1 MATRRASAGEPLGRR
16 LVRGALGGFVAGLV
30 FIGITMWFSD
40 SLGNPTEGPLN
51 LISTLVLGG
60 DALETGDVNAGV
72 GFVVH
77 SVLSVA
83 FGMLFALVVS
93 FFGNNGTLALAGGV
107 YGALL
112 YVVNFQ
118 LIARAGIERFL
129 QGPNQPF
136 ELVIH
141 VVFGY
146 LLAVAFYSAGPR
158 REERVI
164 DLRTPTSGRQMV
176 SA

>member
-1 MATRRASAGEPLGRR
+1 MGARAMTGSEALGKR
-16 LVRGALGGFVAGLV
+16 LIRGALGGFVAGLV

-40 SLGNPTEGPLN
+40 SLGNPAEGPLK

-60 DALETGDVNAGV
+60 DAMMTGDANAGL
-72 GFVVH
+72 GFLVH
-77 SVLSVA
+77 SVLAAA
-83 FGMLFALVVS
+83 FGMIFALAVPV
-93 FFGNNGTLALAGGV
+93 FGNNGTLALAGGI

-129 QGPNQPF
+129 EGPNQPF

-141 VVFGY
+141 IVFGH
-146 LLAVAFYSAGPR
+146 LLAVAFYSAGR
-158 REERVI
+158 RRGERVI
-164 DLRTPTSGRQMV
+164 DLGTSASERQATAV
-176 SA
+176 